1 MEVISN
7 RLRVISGKALD
18 VFPSV
23 LDTRHSRRHK
33 MTNQPSLNLDEFSL
47 TKGGLFFKLLVWM
60 HLMNPDLAPTH
71 RRAVILALFT
81 WLPLLILSAFQGLAL
96 GGPVKIPFLFDF
108 PVSVR
113 LLLSLPLLILAES
126 VIDVR
131 IQMVVKH
138 FIQSGLVRKN
148 EHAAFESSIQQF
160 LRMWNSLLAEGVI
173 AGLVIFSA
181 AFLRLEFSGTSSTWQ
196 FLVSS
201 SGATR
206 TLAGWWH
213 VLVCIPV
220 VTFLMFRWVWRYLI
234 WCWFLWR
241 TSRLDLH
248 LVPTHPDMA
257 AGLGFLGLAQ
267 VKYTI
272 IIFALSS
279 LLSSQMGQEIL
290 FGGASLANYKTTI
303 FGFVALVLIISLGP
317 LLVFSPKLFDTKRKG
332 LLEYGALANEYTQSF
347 ERKWIRREAPE
358 GEALIGSADIQSL
371 ADLGNSFE
379 IVRKMRPAPFDLA
392 TAILPMVAAA
402 AIPFLPLA
410 LTVFPLEE
418 ILKKV
423 IGMLL

>member
-1 MEVISN
+1 
-7 RLRVISGKALD
+7 
-18 VFPSV
+18 
-23 LDTRHSRRHK
+23 

-47 TKGGLFFKLLVWM
+47 AKGGLLFKLLVRM
-60 HLMNPDLAPTH
+60 RLMRPDLAPAY
-71 RRAVILALFT
+71 RRAVVLALFA

-96 GGPVKIPFLFDF
+96 GGSVRIPFLFDF
-108 PVSVR
+108 PISVR
-113 LLLSLPLLILAES
+113 LLLSLPLLILAEN
-126 VIDVR
+126 VIDER
-131 IQMVVKH
+131 TQMVVKH
-138 FIQSGLVRKN
+138 LIQSGLVREN
-148 EHAAFESSIQQF
+148 DHSAFESSVQQV
-160 LRMWNSLLAEGVI
+160 LRMRNSFLAEGVI

-213 VLVCIPV
+213 VIVSIPV
-220 VTFLMFRWVWRYLI
+220 VTFLMFRWVWHYLI

-257 AGLGFLGLAQ
+257 GGLGFLGLAQ
-267 VKYTI
+267 VKYAI

-290 FGGASLANYKTTI
+290 FGGASLANYRMTI
-303 FGFVALVLIISLGP
+303 FGFIALVLITFLGP

-379 IVRKMRPAPFDLA
+379 IVRKMRPVPFDLM
-392 TAILPMVAAA
+392 TAILPIVAAA
-402 AIPFLPLA
+402 AIPFLPLL

-418 ILKKV
+418 IVKNV